1 MKKTLLA
8 YYLLTGV
15 FSICLTIKSHAD
27 VNPGDTITKE
37 NVAQAETLL
46 TPATRWMVEHG
57 MTMSI
62 IATKKVHWPKA
73 YQDATEKYAAQV
85 IIDPDG
91 RDIANYVAGCPF
103 PTIDI
108 NDPLAGFKVI
118 WNHEQPPYLIDNLGV
133 EYVAELVDNSGS
145 VARTYESTFHQLM
158 WMGRLYTEPK
168 PTIAHNPPLRRTEWF
183 GPLTQPN
190 DLKGLVSILF
200 RYTPRDTADD
210 IYVYAPERRKVARVS
225 IANRSDALG
234 GSDFDFDSFYG
245 FNGNIPHWTFRI
257 LAEKELL
264 AVVHSGKYGDSS
276 AWCAPR
282 DGKHGILSALPCVSW
297 EKRRVWIIEGTPT
310 AYPREYGYSKRVL
323 YMDQDF
329 FAPLIQEMHDQNGEL
344 WKAMVG
350 CISYTT
356 KPYEGYPA
364 RPLAG
369 GKYNYEDEWPFT
381 SHWALVDLQT
391 GSATTGDSPP
401 ANKQPSEWRTEWYFN
416 EPIPNNTPEVYSPN
430 YLTRSGH

>member
-1 MKKTLLA
+1 MKKTLLS
-8 YYLLTGV
+8 YYLLTAV
-15 FSICLTIKSHAD
+15 FSISLTIKSQAD

-37 NVAQAETLL
+37 NAAQAESLL
-46 TPATRWMVEHG
+46 TPATHWMVEHG
-57 MTMSI
+57 MRMSI
-62 IATKKVHWPKA
+62 LATKKVHWPKA
-73 YQDATEKYAAQV
+73 YQEATEKYAAQV

-108 NDPLAGFKVI
+108 NDPLAGFKVM

-133 EYVAELVDNSGS
+133 EYVAELVDSSGA

-168 PTIAHNPPLRRTEWF
+168 PTIAHNPPLRRSEWF

-210 IYVYAPERRKVARVS
+210 IYAYVPERRKVARVS

-245 FNGNIPHWTFRI
+245 FNGNIRHWTFRI

-264 AVVHSGKYGDSS
+264 AVVHSDKYGDSS

-282 DGKHGILSALPCVSW
+282 DGKHGILAALPCVPW

-310 AYPREYGYSKRVL
+310 AFPREYGYSKRVL

-381 SHWALVDLQT
+381 SHWVLVDLQT

-401 ANKQPSEWRTEWYFN
+401 SYKQPSEWRTDWYFN
-416 EPIPNNTPEVYSPN
+416 ESISNNTPEVYSPN
-430 YLTRSGH
+430 YLTRSGR